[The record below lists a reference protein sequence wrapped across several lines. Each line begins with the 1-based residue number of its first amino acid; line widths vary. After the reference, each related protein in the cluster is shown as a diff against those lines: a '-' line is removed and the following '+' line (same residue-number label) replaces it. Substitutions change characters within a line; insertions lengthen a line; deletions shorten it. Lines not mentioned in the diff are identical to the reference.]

1 MFVRT
6 KETYF
11 EKQNGNRFSLLTD
24 GNLIE
29 DIGAFLLPRLL
40 DQPTYIQLRL
50 YPITSN
56 QQNQIIIEGTQLR
69 IIGWHLGKKTCV
81 QKNLYMYFYSV
92 SNFWHNARFLCSKL
106 VLPTPNWPRS
116 RKLVFQKILYI
127 FTRLNRTW
135 KSPKTRS
142 SMHSIGLDSFPI
154 TSCSRRRSR
163 STS

>member
-11 EKQNGNRFSLLTD
+11 EKYNGNRFSLLTD

-56 QQNQIIIEGTQLR
+56 QQN
-69 IIGWHLGKKTCV
+69 
-81 QKNLYMYFYSV
+81 
-92 SNFWHNARFLCSKL
+92 
-106 VLPTPNWPRS
+106 
-116 RKLVFQKILYI
+116 
-127 FTRLNRTW
+127 
-135 KSPKTRS
+135 
-142 SMHSIGLDSFPI
+142 
-154 TSCSRRRSR
+154 
-163 STS
+163 